1 MSAQDTD
8 VLKQRPSVRY
18 QPPKPIAQ
26 PREDIAQPRED
37 LEDLIDFEFGDYGRD
52 PRFVPGWWILPGICL
67 SAVLMVWAVS
77 VIL

>member
-8 VLKQRPSVRY
+8 VLKRRPSVRY
-18 QPPKPIAQ
+18 QPPKP
-26 PREDIAQPRED
+26 IAQPRED

-67 SAVLMVWAVS
+67 SAVLIVWAAS